1 MIQTRK
7 TPPLRPGAR
16 VVMRTRSTCFQLA
29 PSVTRYF
36 CVMAALRGASK
47 LFPLLFNISTKRN
60 VLWNSSYQLQRH
72 FHITRKFLA
81 GKRPQS

>member
-1 MIQTRK
+1 MIQASK
-7 TPPLRPGAR
+7 TPPLRPDAR
-16 VVMRTRSTCFQLA
+16 VVMRTQSTRFRLA

-47 LFPLLFNISTKRN
+47 LFPLVFNISTKRT